1 MNTIAQMTKDVIEER
16 NKSNESEVKYKIKSL
31 ISNIGYNQEKIANL
45 VVKITEDRK
54 LLSEIEEPKIL
65 TLKEIT
71 G

>member
-16 NKSNESEVKYKIKSL
+16 NKSNESEVKYKIESL